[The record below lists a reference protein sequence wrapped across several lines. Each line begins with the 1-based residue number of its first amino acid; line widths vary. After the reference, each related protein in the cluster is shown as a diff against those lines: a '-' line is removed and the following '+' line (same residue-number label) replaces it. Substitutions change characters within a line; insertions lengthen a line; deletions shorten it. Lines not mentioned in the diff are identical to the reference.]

1 MKIQSLTL
9 LKNSNTFRM
18 FIPIKVEQQI
28 RYICNSIYNDE
39 WSGVLFYKTTGNFED
54 NTLEVH
60 CEDIFLMDVG
70 NKSYT
75 EFEMSPEIVSYM
87 TENLDLLEC
96 QIGLIHSHNTM
107 PTFFSGTD
115 TETLRIEGTNR
126 NHFVSLI
133 VNNEGN
139 YSAAITRKIKSERKI
154 VESYTYNTVDDNLV
168 SGKREKSEEVE
179 YVEYFNL
186 NIDIEGRTIEPTE
199 LKGRI
204 AELLKIKNTKNFK
217 STTQLSMFNNSNV
230 INKPKEDNTKNSLL
244 PKFIEDE
251 LDDEL
256 EEIPYGKVKFEK
268 SIIKSLLLQLLTGS
282 IIINNES
289 KININQWVKGM
300 SSLFDKR
307 FGAGNF
313 GLKNFR
319 SWASWFVEYLCF
331 YTEYYKVQELGY
343 TEEESVAICA
353 YDLIKELEKL
363 PKNKYIDI
371 YIELLNNFI

>member
-18 FIPIKVEQQI
+18 FIPTKVEQQI
-28 RYICNSIYNDE
+28 RYICNRIYNDE
-39 WSGVLFYKTTGNFED
+39 WSGVLFYKTAGNFED
-54 NTLEVH
+54 NTLEVY

-139 YSAAITRKIKSERKI
+139 YSAAITRKIKSERRI
-154 VESYTYNTVDDNLV
+154 VESYTYNTVDDNLI
-168 SGKREKSEEVE
+168 SGKREKNEEVE

-186 NIDIEGRTIEPTE
+186 NIDIEGITIEPTE

-204 AELLKIKNTKNFK
+204 TELLKIKNTKNFK
-217 STTQLSMFNNSNV
+217 STTQLSMFNNSNIV
-230 INKPKEDNTKNSLL
+230 NKTKVNKEK
-244 PKFIEDE
+244 K
-251 LDDEL
+251 
-256 EEIPYGKVKFEK
+256 
-268 SIIKSLLLQLLTGS
+268 
-282 IIINNES
+282 
-289 KININQWVKGM
+289 KIH
-300 SSLFDKR
+300 
-307 FGAGNF
+307 
-313 GLKNFR
+313 
-319 SWASWFVEYLCF
+319 
-331 YTEYYKVQELGY
+331 YYQNL
-343 TEEESVAICA
+343 
-353 YDLIKELEKL
+353 
-363 PKNKYIDI
+363 
-371 YIELLNNFI
+371 